1 MDLCI
6 KRRSYDIDS
15 LIGSETEKKEDINQL
30 GVDRVVTSTPD
41 SNHSENISLL
51 SSETIC
57 RYGSPDQ
64 PNQNQSKRTVKEETS
79 HETVSLFHRIDNF
92 HDNSAYSSDISHVN
106 EPFTFGEGCDRD
118 IGERFSDRDIGE
130 RFSDRYDDRDM
141 DEYGKRKQRRYRT
154 TFTSFQLEEL
164 ERAFQKTHYPDVFM
178 REELAM
184 RIDLTEA
191 RVQVWFQNRR
201 AKWRK
206 KEKVGPHGHPFNN
219 FGSFPS
225 TSLQFGSRGLMLP
238 PPPSQSYTE
247 ILLKAYENH
256 LHQARQDRLVPHF
269 NGVYNPS
276 AILTPTLYNA
286 SVPLF
291 SKPLTTVPSMSFQN
305 LLAQMTT
312 KRTNMEPVS
321 NPKPDK
327 IVPEIDQCTSS
338 IVELRKRAKV
348 HEDRICTDV

>member
-6 KRRSYDIDS
+6 KRRSYDIDT
-15 LIGSETEKKEDINQL
+15 LIGSETEKKEDINQP
-30 GVDRVVTSTPD
+30 GVDRAMTSTPD
-41 SNHSENISLL
+41 SNHSEHISLL
-51 SSETIC
+51 STENIC

-64 PNQNQSKRTVKEETS
+64 PNQNQSKRTPKEEPS

-106 EPFTFGEGCDRD
+106 EPFTFGEGC
-118 IGERFSDRDIGE
+118 DRDIGE

-225 TSLQFGSRGLMLP
+225 TSLQFASRGLMVP

-256 LHQARQDRLVPHF
+256 LHQTRHDRLVPHF

-276 AILTPTLYNA
+276 AILSPTLYNA

-291 SKPLTTVPSMSFQN
+291 SKPLTTVPPMSFQN

-312 KRTNMEPVS
+312 KRTNLEPVS

-327 IVPEIDQCTSS
+327 NVPEIDQCTSS
-338 IVELRKRAKV
+338 IVELRKRARV
-348 HEDRICTDV
+348 HEDRICTDI